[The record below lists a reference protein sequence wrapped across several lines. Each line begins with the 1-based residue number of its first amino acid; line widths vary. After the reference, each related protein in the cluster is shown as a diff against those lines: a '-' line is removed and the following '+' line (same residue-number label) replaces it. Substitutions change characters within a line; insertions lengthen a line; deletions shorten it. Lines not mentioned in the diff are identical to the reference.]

1 MGIKVDLKPG
11 TTRAIYGR
19 IDNNTVTLVDDG
31 SLILQDF
38 KDIDDVAIHHEPIT
52 NDKCVVIQQEAK
64 IDYNVLLN
72 QPRINGHVLQGNLT
86 LQELGL
92 ENREDYIVLN
102 NKPSINNIEL
112 NGNLSSN
119 DLGIR
124 DIVNYNEMDNLP
136 SINNVKLVGNLT
148 TEDLGIKTE
157 VEDTQTY
164 IELNLNFNPNTASVS
179 IMNWITSNAY
189 EVADEVNQQGKPVI
203 AKGYLYYDGNFLE
216 TVYLNQTL
224 YSDSAAWGRFKYF
237 LGFTDDETF
246 AYLRINKSGTAIC
259 GVKKFI

>member
-1 MGIKVDLKPG
+1 MGIKIDVRPEVDK
-11 TTRAIYGR
+11 TIYGR
-19 IDNNTVTLVDDG
+19 LDEAGMVLSTGQNVAITE
-31 SLILQDF
+31 IE
-38 KDIDDVAIHHEPIT
+38 KDDVYINHEPLT
-52 NDKCVVIQQEAK
+52 PSGTTVIFQDRLVK
-64 IDYNVLLN
+64 DYNA
-72 QPRINGHVLQGNLT
+72 
-86 LQELGL
+86 L
-92 ENREDYIVLN
+92 ENL
-102 NKPSINNIEL
+102 PTINNIVLKE
-112 NGNLSSN
+112 NLTTE

-124 DIVNYNEMDNLP
+124 DIVNYNDMENLPTINNIKIKGNLATEDLGIRDIVDYNEMDNLP

-164 IELNLNFNPNTASVS
+164 IEVNLNFNPNTASVS
-179 IMNWITSNAY
+179 IMNWVTSNPY
-189 EVADEVNQQGKPVI
+189 GVADEANQQGRPVI